1 MLTTDNAI
9 LYGMAKQDSNYE
21 VVGKIFTDEPYGI
34 AVQKGAD
41 DLTKE
46 INTLIKDMKAR
57 SMTNYMRSGLDKTRK
72 VDSKSERMRVLI
84 LFL

>member
-1 MLTTDNAI
+1 
-9 LYGMAKQDSNYE
+9 MAKQDSNYE

-46 INTLIKDMKAR
+46 INSLIKDMKANGNTINC
-57 SMTNYMRSGLDKTRK
+57 MKNGLDKTRK